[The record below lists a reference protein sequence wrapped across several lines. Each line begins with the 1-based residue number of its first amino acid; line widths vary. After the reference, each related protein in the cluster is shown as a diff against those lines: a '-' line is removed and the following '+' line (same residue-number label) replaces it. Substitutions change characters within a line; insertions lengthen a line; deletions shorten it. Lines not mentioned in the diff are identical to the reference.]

1 VRRWALV
8 KPCSGSLSRVLSQ
21 LLALA
26 IVTLPAAA
34 VSADEGDRTPS
45 WMGVRL
51 MGELGF
57 GQVTL
62 QPVPAIGETGTRHA
76 ALAGGFGFE
85 GEGWVRPQLGLGLRV
100 SRGFYIPLTGSPPS
114 SQLQN
119 SYALIEPQILRR
131 TVPTL
136 FGPRKL
142 FALSWRVGAGVGWA
156 SVHTDD
162 PCGKR
167 CDVVYVRADRLDL
180 AVSTGGVFSVGPVGV
195 YVGARFAL
203 YTSVDWSTAL
213 NIALGL
219 EL

>member
-1 VRRWALV
+1 
-8 KPCSGSLSRVLSQ
+8 

-26 IVTLPAAA
+26 TVTLPAASI
-34 VSADEGDRTPS
+34 SAAEGDWTPS

-51 MGELGF
+51 TGELGF
-57 GQVTL
+57 GQVAL
-62 QPVPAIGETGTRHA
+62 QPVPALGETGTRHA

-100 SRGFYIPLTGSPPS
+100 SRGFYVPLTTSWPS

-131 TVPTL
+131 TVPRL
-136 FGPRKL
+136 FGPRRL
-142 FALSWRVGAGVGWA
+142 LALSWRVSGGLGWA

-162 PCGKR
+162 PCGKT
-167 CDVVYVRADRLDL
+167 CDVVYVRSNR
-180 AVSTGGVFSVGPVGV
+180 VSASVTTGGVLSVGPAGV
-195 YVGARFAL
+195 YIGARFAL
-203 YTSVDWSTAL
+203 DTSVDWSTAL
-213 NIALGL
+213 NVALGL